1 MVGKRRSEIVV
12 NVDSENLQG
21 DKKAEVIVI
30 EEEEDPVIISNA

>member
-30 EEEEDPVIISNA
+30 EEEDPVIINNA